1 MPLLT
6 RFVFSFTSD
15 RILAT
20 SSLSIEFYLSPA
32 LLARHTS
39 GLLAAGVRQFD
50 SGTAPLTRRMKMSP
64 SPTQMIVSG
73 PLRLV
78 KVTLPQA

>member
-1 MPLLT
+1 MLLLT
-6 RFVFSFTSD
+6 RFVFSFSFD

-20 SSLSIEFYLSPA
+20 STLSI
-32 LLARHTS
+32 
-39 GLLAAGVRQFD
+39 GLLAVGVRQSD
-50 SGTAPLTRRMKMSP
+50 SGTAPLTRRMNMSP

-78 KVTLPQA
+78 KATLPQE

>member
-1 MPLLT
+1 MLLLT
-6 RFVFSFTSD
+6 RFVFSLSSD

-20 SSLSIEFYLSPA
+20 STF
-32 LLARHTS
+32 
-39 GLLAAGVRQFD
+39 GLLAVGVRQSD
-50 SGTAPLTRRMKMSP
+50 SGTAPLTRRMNMSP

-78 KVTLPQA
+78 KATLPQE